1 MCIQTDIQVA
11 ISFFFNIYILIKVN
25 IQNLHFSSIIDE
37 VVCSERKENL
47 IIIIINLFTSNY

>member
-25 IQNLHFSSIIDE
+25 IRNLHFSSIIDE

-47 IIIIINLFTSNY
+47 IIIINLFTSNY